1 MEGNDK
7 EKPQEEKY
15 PANIDDLLKETVEK
29 EGSDMHLTAGVP
41 PKARV
46 HGDLVEL
53 DYPKLTPENVEDLI
67 KEVLQPFEL
76 EKLHEDWELDF
87 SYSLRGVARFRGN
100 AMYQRS
106 TLSVAL
112 RVVPYEVPQL
122 EELGLPKVTETLCT
136 LARGLVLVTGP
147 TGSGKS
153 TTLAGMLD
161 WINRYRKESIVTIED
176 PVEFLHRHK
185 QSVIRQREVGI
196 DTKSFPA
203 ALRHVL
209 RQDPDIILIGE
220 MRDLESI
227 AIALSAAETGHL
239 VFSTLHTQTAPL
251 TISRI
256 IDVFNE
262 ERRDQIRKQLS
273 NSLQAVISQ
282 QILPTRDIMGRVV
295 AAEVMISTPSVRNM
309 IREGKEHQLYSV
321 IQTSQAQN
329 MQTMDHA
336 LGGLVK
342 SGKISRET
350 ALEHCIEL
358 EEVERAMQS
367 GGMSSGTWKF

>member
-1 MEGNDK
+1 MEGK
-7 EKPQEEKY
+7 EKLQEEKY
-15 PANIDDLLKETVEK
+15 PASMDDLLKDTVAR

-46 HGDLVEL
+46 HGELVDL
-53 DYPKLTPENVEDLI
+53 DYPMLTPDHLEDLI
-67 KEVLQPFEL
+67 KQVVNSFEL
-76 EKLHEDWELDF
+76 EKLNEDWELDF

-100 AMYQRS
+100 AMYQRN

-122 EELGLPKVTETLCT
+122 EDLGLPKVMETLCT

-161 WINRYRKESIVTIED
+161 WINRHRKESIVTIED

-262 ERRDQIRKQLS
+262 ERRDQIRKQLA
-273 NSLQAVISQ
+273 NSLQAVVSQ
-282 QILPTRDIMGRVV
+282 QILPTRDIMSRVV

-321 IQTSQAQN
+321 IQTSQAHN

-336 LGGLVK
+336 LGGLVR

-367 GGMSSGTWKF
+367 GGMSSGSWKF